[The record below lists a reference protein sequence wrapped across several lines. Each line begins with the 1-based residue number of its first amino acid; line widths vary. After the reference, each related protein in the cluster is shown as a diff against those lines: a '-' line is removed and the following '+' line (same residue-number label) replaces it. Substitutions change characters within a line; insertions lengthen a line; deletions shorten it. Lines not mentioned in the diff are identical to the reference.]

1 MNHNY
6 TDPDIDDFIIPD
18 EEPVNNSYHQSSQP
32 PPPPTNTSTNSNTG
46 FLPWTKVDLS
56 STFTPFTSSK
66 AFTDNNTV
74 REHQYSG
81 GDTLDEPVLT
91 TLSRDLLRIWKRL
104 TIVIWPHQL
113 AKLASKQQGILID
126 FANSNGINLPE
137 SIRNRRISVSNNDED
152 EAQST
157 IDFNNLDWDLW
168 GPLIFSLFYSVVLGM
183 SSKTNTNSVFSG
195 SFSFIWIFFIV
206 IGLNIQLLGGNI
218 SFMSAISAVGY
229 SMFPLTVGELIC
241 SLFIGWKFL
250 RLIIMA
256 VLCIWSIYSGVLSL
270 KCSGV
275 LPGRVLLAVYPVGLM
290 YSVLSWLS
298 VIT

>member
-1 MNHNY
+1 MNY
-6 TDPDIDDFIIPD
+6 TEPNVDDFIIPD
-18 EEPVNNSYHQSSQP
+18 EEPNSYHQSSQP
-32 PPPPTNTSTNSNTG
+32 PPQAQAQPTTSAG

-113 AKLASKQQGILID
+113 AKLASKQQGKLID

-137 SIRNRRISVSNNDED
+137 SIRNRTISVSNNDED

-157 IDFNNLDWDLW
+157 IEFNNLDWDLW

-229 SMFPLTVGELIC
+229 SMFPLTIGELVC

-250 RLIIMA
+250 RLIIMSI
-256 VLCIWSIYSGVLSL
+256 LCIWSIYSGVLSL

-290 YSVLSWLS
+290 YLVLSWLS